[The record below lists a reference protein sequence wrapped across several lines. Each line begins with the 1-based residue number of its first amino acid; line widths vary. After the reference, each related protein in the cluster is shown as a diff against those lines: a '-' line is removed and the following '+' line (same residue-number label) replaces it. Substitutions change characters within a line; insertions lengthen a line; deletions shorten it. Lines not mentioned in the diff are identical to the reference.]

1 MRGTLMLASLLAFA
15 PGFAIA
21 QSSKA
26 TPEAIPYVMPRSEVL
41 HMRSAAGA
49 EYVVYIAWPEAPPP
63 PGGYPILYMLDGTE
77 SFAIAAEY
85 ANRLGSYVG
94 LTPGVVVAIGYPG
107 ATRRELDYSPATPK
121 GVDIAPVRGPTG
133 GADIFLDFL
142 ATRLIPAVEK
152 GRSVNADRRTL
163 AGYSFGG
170 LFTLHALFNRPELFR
185 NYAASSPSIWYGDKQ
200 VLKGM
205 PGLSDRLAKPRTPR
219 RLLLTAGEYEQ
230 SAPPGMEQDPSWLK
244 IADLSLRAKMI
255 DNARALSE
263 QLRSAPMQ
271 VEFRVHAGET
281 HASGDWPAI
290 RDALRL
296 AFATQP

>member
-1 MRGTLMLASLLAFA
+1 MRRTLMLAGLLALV
-15 PGFAIA
+15 PGTATA
-21 QSSKA
+21 QPPKA
-26 TPEAIPYVMPRSEVL
+26 TAKAAPYVMPRSEVL

-85 ANRLGSYVG
+85 ENRLGSYVG
-94 LTPGVVVAIGYPG
+94 LAPGIVVAIGYPG
-107 ATRRELDYSPATPK
+107 ATRREIDYSPETPK
-121 GVDIAPVRGPTG
+121 GVDIAPARGPTG
-133 GADIFLDFL
+133 GADVFLDFL

-170 LFTLHALFNRPELFR
+170 LFTLHALFSRPELFR
-185 NYAASSPSIWYGDKQ
+185 TYVASSPSIWFGDKQ
-200 VLKGM
+200 VLKQV
-205 PGLSDRLAKPRTPR
+205 PSLPDRLAKLKTQR

-230 SAPPGMEQDPSWLK
+230 SAPPGMEQDPSWLR
-244 IADLSLRAKMI
+244 IADLSRHAKMV

-263 QLRSAPMQ
+263 ELRSAPLQ
-271 VEFRVHAGET
+271 VEFRVHPGET

-296 AFATQP
+296 AFASQP